1 MRLFAESA
9 ENFAISTVT
18 ATRRPAT
25 PEPVMPPTERIAA
38 LSLADPEVN
47 PATQRL
53 NRILA
58 TLLERQLD
66 TDECIEISNVTWRTA
81 RYLHTVLFFQ
91 CCGSKYFELGSGSR
105 FLAQFGSGS
114 RVMIFNF
121 EKLFL
126 FLNYKKIF
134 SPEEQSSL

>member
-1 MRLFAESA
+1 MIKTEKLDLEMRLFAESA

-25 PEPVMPPTERIAA
+25 PEPVLPPTERIAA

-81 RYLHTVLFFQ
+81 RYLLYCFF
-91 CCGSKYFELGSGSR
+91 S
-105 FLAQFGSGS
+105 
-114 RVMIFNF
+114 VVDPNI
-121 EKLFL
+121 
-126 FLNYKKIF
+126 LNWDPDPDF
-134 SPEEQSSL
+134 WPSLDPDPGL

>member
-1 MRLFAESA
+1 MIKTEKLDLEMRLFAESA

-81 RYLHTVLFFQ
+81 RYRYLLYCFF
-91 CCGSKYFELGSGSR
+91 S
-105 FLAQFGSGS
+105 
-114 RVMIFNF
+114 VVDPNI
-121 EKLFL
+121 
-126 FLNYKKIF
+126 LNWDPDPDF
-134 SPEEQSSL
+134 WPSLDPDPGL

>member
-1 MRLFAESA
+1 MIKTEKLDLEMRLFAESA

-25 PEPVMPPTERIAA
+25 PEPVLPPTERIAA

-81 RYLHTVLFFQ
+81 RYLLYCFF
-91 CCGSKYFELGSGSR
+91 S
-105 FLAQFGSGS
+105 
-114 RVMIFNF
+114 VVDPNI
-121 EKLFL
+121 
-126 FLNYKKIF
+126 LNWDPD
-134 SPEEQSSL
+134 PEFWPSLDPDPGL

>member
-1 MRLFAESA
+1 MIKTEKLDLEMRLFAESA

-81 RYLHTVLFFQ
+81 RYGGTVL
-91 CCGSKYFELGSGSR
+91 
-105 FLAQFGSGS
+105 
-114 RVMIFNF
+114 
-121 EKLFL
+121 LFSVL
-126 FLNYKKIF
+126 
-134 SPEEQSSL
+134 